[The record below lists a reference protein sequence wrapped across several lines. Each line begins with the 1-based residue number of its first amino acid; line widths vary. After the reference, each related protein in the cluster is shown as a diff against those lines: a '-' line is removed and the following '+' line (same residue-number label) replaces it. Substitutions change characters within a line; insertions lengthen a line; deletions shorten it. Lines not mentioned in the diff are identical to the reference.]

1 MKWSLHA
8 REEIVFE
15 LLQHLRG
22 NLTKGLLEGIRKS
35 TREMIEEQE
44 AVRGRLFTI
53 QDVMQSTLR
62 AWLQVHFDFIYITH
76 LLDLIPWNI
85 QFRT

>member
-15 LLQHLRG
+15 LLQHLSG
-22 NLTKGLLEGIRKS
+22 NTTRDLLEGIRKS

-53 QDVMQSTLR
+53 QDVMQSTVR
-62 AWLQVHFDFIYITH
+62 AWLQVYKFLQILLSSSVNIHFM
-76 LLDLIPWNI
+76 
-85 QFRT
+85 